1 MTKITYEDKMRYLA
15 KLKGSIQGNIAM
27 IQRLHPEG
35 DFRLGQ
41 MQQKLD
47 LIESIIEDVIGMKQI
62 MNRVVKEEKYGF

>member
-1 MTKITYEDKMRYLA
+1 MTKITYEEKMRYLT

-27 IQRLHPEG
+27 IQRLHPKG
-35 DFRLGQ
+35 DFRLEQ

-62 MNRVVKEEKYGF
+62 LDSINKK